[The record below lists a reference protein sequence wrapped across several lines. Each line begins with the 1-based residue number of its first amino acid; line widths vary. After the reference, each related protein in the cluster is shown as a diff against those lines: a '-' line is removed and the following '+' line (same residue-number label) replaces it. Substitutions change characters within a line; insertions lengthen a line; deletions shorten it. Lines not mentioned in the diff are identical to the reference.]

1 VTIAGRYRLVRRVG
15 AGGMGVVWE
24 AWDERLHRTVAVKQL
39 HAQLGLADD
48 EAHLANERAMREAR
62 ITARLDHPNAVPV
75 FDVVEHNGQPCLIMQ
90 FLPSEPLS
98 AVLKGRGKLPFDE
111 VARIGGQVAS
121 ALAAAH
127 RLGIV
132 HRDVK
137 PGNVLIAEDGTA
149 RISDFGISHALGDV
163 TLTST
168 GMVHGTPAYLAPEV
182 ARGAESSFSS
192 DVFGL
197 GATLY
202 AAVEGAPP
210 FGANQNSIALLYKVA
225 SGEFDPPDPDGP
237 LTPLLTQMLAPD
249 PADRPAMGDVAY
261 ALARSPEVPP
271 VPPPARDIT
280 TRVQPTVPRNTPW
293 TTAAPTT
300 SNLPTAPY
308 PVTPASSAPSTA
320 RPSTA
325 RPSTAPAPSTPPLP
339 AAPVVGATATASAP
353 SSPPPA
359 TPAPGYGASP
369 ASGAGAAPAGR
380 RRSRLA
386 AALVA
391 LVVLVAV
398 AAVLINQAPWRDAG
412 VSAAPGNVTST
423 PSASTSAAEPSPAA
437 SASPSES
444 AESTPSP
451 RASRSA
457 SSSPSPTRRSES
469 ATPSPSRS
477 SSSSAPPAGS
487 ATAAQLR
494 DAVTA
499 YYAQMPGDTDAGW
512 ERLTASYQREQTG
525 SKANYERFWGA
536 IDRVTVSQA
545 EGSPP
550 DRAEATV
557 TYYLENG
564 RVSRER
570 TSYELVE
577 DDGVLK
583 INGTRVISS
592 SGG

>member
-1 VTIAGRYRLVRRVG
+1 
-15 AGGMGVVWE
+15 MGVVWE
-24 AWDERLHRTVAVKQL
+24 AWDERLHRAVAVKQL
-39 HAQLGLADD
+39 HAQLGLSDD

-75 FDVVEHNGQPCLIMQ
+75 FDVVEHAGQPCLIMQ
-90 FLPSEPLS
+90 FLPSKPLS
-98 AVLKGRGKLPFDE
+98 AVLKERGRLPFGE

-182 ARGAESSFSS
+182 ARGADSSFSS

-210 FGANQNSIALLYKVA
+210 FGSNQNSIALLYKVA

-249 PADRPAMGDVAY
+249 PADRPVMGDVAY
-261 ALARSPEVPP
+261 ALARSTDAPP
-271 VPPPARDIT
+271 VPPPTRDVT
-280 TRVQPTVPRNTPW
+280 TRVQPTVPRSTPW
-293 TTAAPTT
+293 GSQSTAAA
-300 SNLPTAPY
+300 SDQPTAPY
-308 PVTPASSAPSTA
+308 SVASVNTPPRST
-320 RPSTA
+320 P
-325 RPSTAPAPSTPPLP
+325 PASTPPLP
-339 AAPVVGATATASAP
+339 VAPVVAATAAASGP
-353 SSPPPA
+353 PTQPPA
-359 TPAPGYGASP
+359 PPSAA
-369 ASGAGAAPAGR
+369 AGAEAVPTGR
-380 RRSRLA
+380 RRSRLTG
-386 AALVA
+386 ALVA

-398 AAVLINQAPWRDAG
+398 AALLVYLAPWRDDG
-412 VSAAPGNVTST
+412 VSAAPGEPSNTSS
-423 PSASTSAAEPSPAA
+423 PSGSAADPSPRGSASTSA
-437 SASPSES
+437 SAS
-444 AESTPSP
+444 AESTPST

-457 SSSPSPTRRSES
+457 SSSPSASASRRSPS
-469 ATPSPSRS
+469 ATPTPTRTA
-477 SSSSAPPAGS
+477 SSSAPPTGT

-494 DAVTA
+494 DAVTG

-512 ERLTASYQREQTG
+512 ERLTASYQREQTA
-525 SKANYERFWGA
+525 SKASYERFWGA

-545 EGSPP
+545 EGTPP
-550 DRAEATV
+550 DRVEATV

-570 TSYELVE
+570 TSYQLVNE
-577 DDGVLK
+577 DGVLK
-583 INGTRVISS
+583 INDTRVISS
-592 SGG
+592 G